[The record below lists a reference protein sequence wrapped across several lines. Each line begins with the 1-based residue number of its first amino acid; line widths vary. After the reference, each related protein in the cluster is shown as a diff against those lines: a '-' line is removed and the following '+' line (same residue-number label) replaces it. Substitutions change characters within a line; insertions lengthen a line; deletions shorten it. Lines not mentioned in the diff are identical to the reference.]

1 MLKFNIDAKSEL
13 KPYPHFWERCIFGGH
28 ASLALRDDW
37 RKHLKVCHDELGF
50 QFVRLHGIFND
61 DTGIFRIV
69 DGQKQLSF
77 YNLDNIFDFIV
88 GIGMKPMIS
97 LSFMPADMAS
107 GKKSVLPY
115 QANITPPKNFSDWG
129 DLVKRLIG
137 HVQVRYGKAEVRSW
151 LFEVWN
157 EPNSEKF
164 WAGTKEEYFQ
174 LYAETSRTIKKID
187 EEIKVGGPASAAGEW
202 ISEFLEFA
210 HNEKVMVDFI
220 TTHQFPINTVA
231 NQSLN
236 LEFLMAAAKREAL
249 KNMSTKA
256 KNEALGLPLF
266 ITEWNCSPGSRD
278 VHHDEMYMPAFII
291 KTIADQQGPADV
303 YAFRSMTDVFDEDG
317 FPTNPFH
324 GGSGLLNIYGI
335 PKPAFH
341 AFDFLNQLEGG
352 QIAVKREHPTKVEV
366 LAFKSESRI
375 QLLVYLHDVPFS
387 PMKEE
392 ILTVEISG
400 LAGFKDAW
408 LKRIDET
415 HGNPRKRWLDMGSP
429 RYLSL
434 DEIRMI
440 IVETAIQ
447 IEPVELLPEGDLY
460 KLEIS
465 IPPHGVAFI
474 EINL

>member
-1 MLKFNIDAKSEL
+1 MLKFNIDAKSES

-37 RKHLKVCHDELGF
+37 RRHLKVCHDELGF

-61 DTGIFRIV
+61 DTGIFRII

-107 GKKSVLPY
+107 GKQKNLSL

-187 EEIKVGGPASAAGEW
+187 EEIKIGGPASAAGEW

>member
-13 KPYPHFWERCIFGGH
+13 KPFPHFWERCIFGGH

-61 DTGIFRIV
+61 DTGIFRII
-69 DGQKQLSF
+69 DGQKHLSF

-107 GKKSVLPY
+107 GKQKNLSLQV
-115 QANITPPKNFSDWG
+115 NITPPKNFSDWG
-129 DLVKRLIG
+129 DLVKRFIG
-137 HVQVRYGKAEVRSW
+137 HIQVRYGKAEVRSW

-187 EEIKVGGPASAAGEW
+187 EEIKIGGPASAAGEW

-291 KTIADQQGPADV
+291 KTISDQQGLADV
-303 YAFRSMTDVFDEDG
+303 YAFRSMTDIFDEDG

-447 IEPVELLPEGDLY
+447 IEPVELRPDADLY

>member
-13 KPYPHFWERCIFGGH
+13 KPFPHFWERCIFGGH

-107 GKKSVLPY
+107 GKQKNLSL

-129 DLVKRLIG
+129 DLVKRFIG
-137 HVQVRYGKAEVRSW
+137 HIQVRYGKAEVRSW

-187 EEIKVGGPASAAGEW
+187 EEIKIGGPTSAAGEW

-278 VHHDEMYMPAFII
+278 MYMPAFII
-291 KTIADQQGPADV
+291 KTIADQQGLADV